1 MERLFT
7 KIFYKKQYEKYKDTY
22 KKMDRE
28 GLDFEHAILRTH
40 LFYFQGIGL
49 LITILAVPLGILMSL
64 DLLAFKISG
73 YLLPSNDI
81 CSYSNNV

>member
-49 LITILAVPLGILMSL
+49 LITIFAVPLGVTAA
-64 DLLAFKISG
+64 LACPEIDGCFC
-73 YLLPSNDI
+73 PSIAENLAG
-81 CSYSNNV
+81 